1 MRRLILT
8 ILILAVLAL
17 IAAIATGLVNLNAS
31 GELRPPK
38 VNITAEGGEVPK
50 LDVDTDKVVVGTTN
64 STIGLPEV
72 GMRNSQVQVPTVGV
86 QDDEAGQ
93 EKK

>member
-8 ILILAVLAL
+8 ILILAVLAA
-17 IAAIATGLVNLNAS
+17 IIAIATGLVNLNAS

-50 LDVDTDKVVVGTTN
+50 LDVDTDQVVVGTTN
-64 STIGLPEV
+64 STLAMPEV
-72 GMRNSQVQVPTVGV
+72 GIRNSQVQVPTVGV
-86 QDDEAGQ
+86 KDDEAGQ
-93 EKK
+93 PKQ